1 MTPELGLAAAFA
13 GGVLTSASP
22 CVLAAIPVAVGFVG
36 GQAQQPARAWSM
48 SVSFVLGMNVSLV
61 LMGIAAARLGVL
73 MGALPGPWH
82 LAVGAVLLAL
92 AAWWWLTPSSAC
104 SVSLPQPLQRKLF
117 RTGHLG
123 AFLLGGVIGAV
134 MSPCAT
140 PALALALTL
149 AGSDAL
155 VSGSTLT
162 AIGLLVAYGI
172 GHSILILIVGALP
185 VSASQLAS
193 RFTRWNTWLPGR
205 RAFAA
210 LLALAGGYWLTIGAG
225 LSY

>member
-1 MTPELGLAAAFA
+1 
-13 GGVLTSASP
+13 
-22 CVLAAIPVAVGFVG
+22 
-36 GQAQQPARAWSM
+36 
-48 SVSFVLGMNVSLV
+48 
-61 LMGIAAARLGVL
+61 

-104 SVSLPQPLQRKLF
+104 GVNLPQPFQRRLF

-123 AFLLGGVIGAV
+123 AFSLGGVIGAV

-155 VSGSTLT
+155 LSGSTLT
-162 AIGLLVAYGI
+162 AVGLLLAYGI
-172 GHSILILIVGALP
+172 GHSILILIAGALP
-185 VSASQLAS
+185 VSAGQLAG

-205 RAFAA
+205 RAFAS
-210 LLALAGGYWLTIGAG
+210 LLALAGGYWLTIGIG
-225 LSY
+225 WTY